1 MACPFGAITYQ
12 SSGIVQKCDLCG
24 GKPECVE
31 FCVPKALEFKD
42 PELTNVRKSRAYAK
56 KIYHQ
61 KEED

>member
-31 FCVPKALEFKD
+31 FCVPNALEFKD
-42 PELTNVRKSRAYAK
+42 QELTNIRKSRAYAK